1 MFSRILV
8 PLDGSPLAESVL
20 PAARYLAERLHASII
35 LFHAIEEGAP
45 ATVHGQ
51 RHLSAVQE
59 AQSYLDEVA
68 ERLRRVDGREIA
80 VESNV
85 HPVEQTRVA
94 LSIIEHA
101 TELNA
106 DLIIL
111 CAHGRGGLGGVLVG
125 SIAQQVIQRGTTP
138 VLFIRPD
145 DRDSTPSGGRNTK
158 FQVQKI
164 LIPLDGT
171 PNHEPA
177 LPIAAELAR
186 RCQATLH
193 LLTVVPTAGTL
204 SAERAATG
212 MLLPSTMNAVLDLT
226 ERDAVTYL
234 ENAGA
239 RLIAD
244 GISAHATVA
253 RGDPPAA
260 ILAAVD
266 REHADMIVLAT
277 HGHGSL
283 EAFWSGSV
291 TPKVLGRTRVPVLLV
306 RVLGEETAR

>member
-1 MFSRILV
+1 MFTRLLV

-20 PAARYLAERLHASII
+20 PIARYFAARLHATII

-51 RHLSAVQE
+51 RHLSGVQE
-59 AQSYLDEVA
+59 AQSYLDEIA
-68 ERLRRVDGREIA
+68 ERLRHGGGAPVA
-80 VESNV
+80 VEANV

-94 LSIIEHA
+94 LSILEHVN
-101 TELNA
+101 ELNA

-111 CAHGRGGLGGVLVG
+111 CAHGRGGLRDVLVG

-145 DRDSTPSGGRNTK
+145 DGADAG
-158 FQVQKI
+158 FQLKK
-164 LIPLDGT
+164 LLLPLDGT

-186 RCQATLH
+186 EFDAALH
-193 LLTVVPTAGTL
+193 LLTVVPTSGTL

-212 MLLPSTMNAVLDLT
+212 MLLPTTMNAVLELS
-226 ERDAVTYL
+226 ERGAVEYL
-234 ENAGA
+234 EN
-239 RLIAD
+239 
-244 GISAHATVA
+244 ISAGLLAQAIPTQATVA
-253 RGDPPAA
+253 RGDPPTA

-266 REHADMIVLAT
+266 REQADLTVLAT

-283 EAFWSGSV
+283 DAFWSGSV
-291 TPKVLGRTRVPVLLV
+291 TPKVLDRTRVPVLLV
-306 RVLGEETAR
+306 RVLGEESAR